1 MHTSSEK
8 LYQGTKSCFYY
19 DIDRYLLWNTFERFR
34 SIVFYYDVSEFDA
47 LNNVICFENAVLY
60 LE

>member
-8 LYQGTKSCFYY
+8 LYQGTKAVFIMILI
-19 DIDRYLLWNTFERFR
+19 DICCDTFERFR

>member
-1 MHTSSEK
+1 MI
-8 LYQGTKSCFYY
+8 L
-19 DIDRYLLWNTFERFR
+19 IDNTFERFR

>member
-19 DIDRYLLWNTFERFR
+19 DIDRYYTFERFR